1 MDIIKVF
8 FGWEDPRT
16 PEPFFSWQHLLYVGV
31 HLLIAFSL
39 AVILGIR
46 DRKKPEDDRRRVVKI
61 AAIAMIALEA
71 VKIILMEIR
80 CCVLEGDAG
89 HIRSMLPLWLCSTQ
103 LIMIPIAAFCK
114 GRVGKAAADFV
125 AIFGLVGCI
134 GGTVLASNYFGQ
146 MPVLRFEIV
155 DSVATHSISGFCA
168 LYLLIT
174 GGAEL
179 KLKNTPIAALYLAV
193 FMGLSILANLWNV
206 NSGYEANY
214 MFLRNDGGTPFSFCT
229 LAAGGSQTLYT
240 VFTILLHYLCMAA
253 YMGVVMLIRKLRGKK
268 ISG

>member
-1 MDIIKVF
+1 MDIIKAF
-8 FGWEDPRT
+8 FGWNDPRT

-46 DRKKPEDDRRRVVKI
+46 DRKKAEEDRRKVVK
-61 AAIAMIALEA
+61 AAAVAMIVLEA

-80 CCVLEGDAG
+80 CCVLDGDAG

-103 LIMIPIAAFCK
+103 LIMIPVAAFNR
-114 GRVGKAAADFV
+114 GRIGKAAADFV
-125 AIFGLVGCI
+125 AVFGLVGCV

-174 GGAEL
+174 GGSEL
-179 KLKNTPIAALYLAV
+179 KLKNTPLVALYLAV
-193 FMGLSILANLWNV
+193 FMGLSLLANAWNAD
-206 NSGYEANY
+206 SGYQANY
-214 MFLRNDGGTPFSFCT
+214 MFLQNDGGTPFFLCT
-229 LAAGGSQTLYT
+229 MAAGGSQTLYT
-240 VFTILLHYLCMAA
+240 VFAILLHYLCLAA
-253 YMGVVMLIRKLRGKK
+253 YMGVVMLIRKTRGKNV
-268 ISG
+268 SG